1 VAVFDDV
8 LARLPE
14 DARARICGC
23 LASWSADEGWCQ
35 VADNLRQECALAPQ
49 HFELL
54 LRAFD
59 QNLAEAEAE
68 AEATGTA
75 ASSAW
80 KDLWRRTCE
89 PYELHGAPLPDSARP
104 PTLGRAW
111 SVGSL
116 ARSMSPAMK
125 LPEEAVKRMLDK
137 HLATKQPLKRLS
149 IPLRATPLGGDL
161 IWATFDAKDTS
172 TDPFDGLP
180 PTAAAVRCAL
190 GLGFHRRDEPIVAL
204 TYRSSP
210 PSHGLPLHRPTVAD
224 ANTYSFYRP
233 HGDPKSP
240 WGFTAPLDPNPDG
253 LLGMPE
259 IVHGQVTGAA
269 LIRLRLFR

>member
-1 VAVFDDV
+1 MAVFDDA

-14 DARARICGC
+14 DASARIREC
-23 LASWSADEGWCQ
+23 LASWSVDEEWCQ

-54 LRAFD
+54 LRDFD
-59 QNLAEAEAE
+59 HNLTTEE
-68 AEATGTA
+68 GTELRVR
-75 ASSAW
+75 SVW
-80 KDLWRRTCE
+80 KDLWRRSCK
-89 PYELHGAPLPDSARP
+89 PYEFHGAPLPSDARP

-116 ARSMSPAMK
+116 ARSMAPAMK
-125 LPEEAVKRMLDK
+125 LPEEKVKRMLNK
-137 HLATKQPLKRLS
+137 RLATKHALKLLS
-149 IPLRATPLGGDL
+149 TPLRATPLGGEL
-161 IWATFDAKDTS
+161 IWATFDAEDTS
-172 TDPFDGLP
+172 RDPFDRLP

-190 GLGFHRRDEPIVAL
+190 GLGFHKRGEPIVAL

-210 PSHGLPLHRPTVAD
+210 PTHGLPLHRPTIAD

-233 HGDPKSP
+233 HADPKSP
-240 WGFTAPLDPNPDG
+240 WGFTAPVNPNPDG

-259 IVHGQVTGAA
+259 LVHAQVTGAA
-269 LIRLRLFR
+269 LIRLRLLR